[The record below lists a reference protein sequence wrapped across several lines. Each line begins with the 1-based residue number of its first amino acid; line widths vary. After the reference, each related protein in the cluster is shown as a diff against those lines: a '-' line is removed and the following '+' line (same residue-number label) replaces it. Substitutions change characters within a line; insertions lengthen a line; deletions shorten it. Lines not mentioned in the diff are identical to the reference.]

1 MAQGNFFFFFFT
13 KHNAKS
19 KGPHMNMIQNF
30 EKLAWEK
37 FQSSFLTE
45 IKVQTWESQTAEMLD
60 IFKAILWIGIDST
73 LGVNVIVTC
82 QDLGQNI

>member
-1 MAQGNFFFFFFT
+1 MAQGIFFFT

-19 KGPHMNMIQNF
+19 KGPHLNMIQNV

-45 IKVQTWESQTAEMLD
+45 IE
-60 IFKAILWIGIDST
+60 FKLLRKSNCWDAWHLQKQYGELVST
-73 LGVNVIVTC
+73 VV
-82 QDLGQNI
+82 

>member
-1 MAQGNFFFFFFT
+1 
-13 KHNAKS
+13 
-19 KGPHMNMIQNF
+19 MNMIQNF

>member
-1 MAQGNFFFFFFT
+1 
-13 KHNAKS
+13 
-19 KGPHMNMIQNF
+19 MNMIQNF

-45 IKVQTWESQTAEMLD
+45 IKVQTWESQTAEMVD

>member
-1 MAQGNFFFFFFT
+1 MAQGNFLFT

-19 KGPHMNMIQNF
+19 KGPHMHMIQNL
-30 EKLAWEK
+30 EKLAWEE

-45 IKVQTWESQTAEMLD
+45 IKVQTFEKVKLLRRLTSSE
-60 IFKAILWIGIDST
+60 AIRWIGIDSS

-82 QDLGQNI
+82 QDLGQDMY

>member
-1 MAQGNFFFFFFT
+1 
-13 KHNAKS
+13 
-19 KGPHMNMIQNF
+19 MNMIQNF

-45 IKVQTWESQTAEMLD
+45 IKVQTFEKVKLLRRLTSSG
-60 IFKAILWIGIDST
+60 AIRWIGIDSS

-82 QDLGQNI
+82 QDLGQDMY